1 VFQILSNPWDTCPTK
16 PSEIIMN
23 TRIHHWALS
32 LAVLA
37 AFIGGATGIIEGW
50 VAVTYMGLIA
60 CALALVVIAEG

>member
-1 VFQILSNPWDTCPTK
+1 
-16 PSEIIMN
+16 MN

-37 AFIGGATGIIEGW
+37 AFIGGTTGIIEGW

-60 CALALVVIAEG
+60 CALALIVIAEG

>member
-1 VFQILSNPWDTCPTK
+1 MS
-16 PSEIIMN
+16 

-32 LAVLA
+32 LAVVA
-37 AFIGGATGIIEGW
+37 AFLGGLTGILEGW